1 MAFSTALFDETEKV
15 CEEIEMLQINP
26 INQHE
31 PSILEANDESM
42 EDFISFRSFS
52 NLCD

>member
-1 MAFSTALFDETEKV
+1 MALAIALFDETEKI

-26 INQHE
+26 IDQHE
-31 PSILEANDESM
+31 PSILEANDESK

-52 NLCD
+52 KVCD

>member
-1 MAFSTALFDETEKV
+1 MALSTALSDETEKE
-15 CEEIEMLQINP
+15 CEEFEMLQINP

-31 PSILEANDESM
+31 PRILEANDESK

-52 NLCD
+52 KVCD